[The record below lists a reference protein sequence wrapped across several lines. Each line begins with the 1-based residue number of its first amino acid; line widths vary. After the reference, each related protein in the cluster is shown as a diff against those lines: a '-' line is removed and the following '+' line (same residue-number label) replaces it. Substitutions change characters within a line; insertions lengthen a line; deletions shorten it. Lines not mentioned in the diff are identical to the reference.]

1 MHVNPLSFVYHSQPA
16 RVVFGRGTS
25 HSIDSEAE
33 RLGLHRVLVLS
44 TPGHAG
50 IGHELA
56 ARLGARAAGVFSGA
70 QMHTPLKVTNSAL
83 EQVTSLG
90 VDGVVSVGGGSTIG
104 LGKAI
109 ALRTDLPQIVIPTT
123 YAGSEMTPLIGETVD
138 GVKRTRRSP
147 KVLPE
152 VVLYDVDLTLSLPIG
167 PSAASALN
175 AIAHAAEALYA
186 SDTNPV
192 LSLMAEEGVR
202 ALVEALPRLR
212 ADERDLQARSSALY
226 GAWLCA
232 CCLGGCTMGLHHKLC
247 HTLGG
252 LFDLPHAQMHAVLL
266 PHALAYN
273 AEHIPDALQRLAR
286 AIGAADPIKA
296 LQRLSALCGLPS
308 SLDEIGMPEAGI
320 DPAMQLALADPYRNP
335 RPVEGPALTELLQR
349 AWSGAEVESR

>member
-1 MHVNPLSFVYHSQPA
+1 MNSDTLSFVYQSQPA

-25 HSIDSEAE
+25 DTVEREAE
-33 RLGLHRVLVLS
+33 QLGLRRVLVLS
-44 TPGHAG
+44 TPEQAG
-50 IGHELA
+50 LA
-56 ARLGARAAGVFSGA
+56 QKVSGRLGARSAGVFSGA
-70 QMHTPLKVTNSAL
+70 QMHTPLKVTQAAL
-83 EQVTSLG
+83 EQVAGLD

-138 GVKRTRRSP
+138 GVKRTQRDP

-152 VVLYDVDLTLSLPIG
+152 VVLYDVDLTLSLPLG
-167 PSAASALN
+167 PTAASALN

-186 SDTNPV
+186 ADGNPV

-202 ALVEALPRLR
+202 ALARALPRLVE
-212 ADERDLQARSSALY
+212 DERDLQARSAALY

-232 CCLGGCTMGLHHKLC
+232 GCLGACTMGLHHKLC

-266 PHALAYN
+266 PYALAYN
-273 AEHIPDALQRLAR
+273 AASISDALERLAR
-286 AIGAADPIKA
+286 ATGAADPLAA
-296 LQRLSALCGLPS
+296 LRGLAAVCGLPS
-308 SLDEIGMPEAGI
+308 SLRELGMPREGI
-320 DPAMQLALADPYRNP
+320 AAALQLALANPYRNP
-335 RPVEGPALTELLQR
+335 RPVEGPALEELLQN
-349 AWSGAEVESR
+349 AWSGAPA